1 MKVGLALSDLPAYS
15 ETFFRNKIKVLQEQG
30 IQVVIFTGHTNKKSD
45 LDFKHAPKNYKS
57 NLFLHLMSTAFI
69 FIRLLILCNHK
80 VLKFIK
86 LERKDKKEISCIIKA
101 LYFNEHIFRSHMDW
115 LHFGFSTLTVNNENI
130 AKSIGAKMAVSFR
143 GYDINVYPLKF
154 PDAYNLLWTKLDKV
168 HSISDSLYQK
178 ALLLGLN
185 KSVPYQKIT
194 PAINIDFFKP
204 EQRIFTN
211 NGAIEMLTVAR
222 LTWIKGLDYSL
233 LAIKHLKELVS
244 DQIKYKIVGDGVV
257 MDRLKF
263 AIHELG
269 IRDNVELL
277 GRKNSDE
284 ILALMKQSD
293 IYLQP
298 SLDEGFC
305 NAVIEAQSCGCLCI
319 ASDVGGLKE
328 NIVNGKTGWLVPSR
342 SPELLALKIKEVH
355 ELPIDVKNKVVKSA
369 QNRVKTEFSTEI
381 QKVKFQQF
389 YEE

>member
-30 IQVVIFTGHTNKKSD
+30 IQVIIFTGYTNESSD
-45 LDFKHAPKNYKS
+45 LHFIHAPKNYKN
-57 NLFLHLMSTAFI
+57 NLFLQLIITAFI
-69 FIRLLILCNHK
+69 IVRLLILCHKK

-86 LERKDKKEISCIIKA
+86 LEKKDNKGISSIIKA
-101 LYFNEHIFRSHMDW
+101 LYFNEHIFRSHIDW
-115 LHFGFSTLTVNNENI
+115 LHYGFSTLTLNNENI
-130 AKSIGAKMAVSFR
+130 AKAIGAKMAVSFR

-154 PDAYNLLWTKLDKV
+154 PSAYNLMWTKLDKV

-178 ALLLGLN
+178 SLSLGLSKN
-185 KSVPYQKIT
+185 VSYQKIT
-194 PAINIDFFKP
+194 PAIDIQFFKP
-204 EQRIFTN
+204 EQREFTN
-211 NGAIEMLTVAR
+211 HGTIEILTVAR

-233 LAIKHLKELVS
+233 MAIKHLKELVS

-257 MDRLKF
+257 MDRLKY
-263 AIHELG
+263 AIYQLDISE
-269 IRDNVELL
+269 NVELL
-277 GRKNSDE
+277 GRKNSAE
-284 ILALMKQSD
+284 ILALMKQSE

-328 NIVNGKTGWLVPSR
+328 NIINGKTGWLVPSR
-342 SPELLALKIKEVH
+342 SPELLAAKIKEVY
-355 ELPIDVKNKVVKSA
+355 ELPADIKDKVVLSA
-369 QNRVKTEFSTEI
+369 QKRVKKEFSTEI